1 MNPRGVER
9 YLSQIMGT
17 PNFSFRVQFF
27 LCVSALLLGSS
38 FHLNSTGGLPV
49 ALGTNNET
57 STQYNNTTKGSFAD
71 TVRFIEHSNQNVA
84 LELVKQGKIAIYYF
98 AIPLEVVPEMMN
110 NPDVQIYDR
119 TAGSFGLLLNPAPYN
134 DSSILNP
141 FQIREVRY
149 AMNFLVDREFVV
161 DEILKGYGSGMID
174 PFGQYSPEYLNLI
187 DTVESFGI
195 KYNPALAEKM
205 IENALTK
212 EGRHKR

>member
-9 YLSQIMGT
+9 YLSQIIGT

-38 FHLNSTGGLPV
+38 FHLNSTGGLPA

-71 TVRFIEHSNQNVA
+71 TVRFIEQSNQNVA

-110 NPDVQIYDR
+110 NPNVQIYD
-119 TAGSFGLLLNPAPYN
+119 
-134 DSSILNP
+134 
-141 FQIREVRY
+141 
-149 AMNFLVDREFVV
+149 
-161 DEILKGYGSGMID
+161 
-174 PFGQYSPEYLNLI
+174 
-187 DTVESFGI
+187 
-195 KYNPALAEKM
+195 
-205 IENALTK
+205 
-212 EGRHKR
+212 

>member
-1 MNPRGVER
+1 MAK
-9 YLSQIMGT
+9 
-17 PNFSFRVQFF
+17 PNFSLRVQFF

-57 STQYNNTTKGSFAD
+57 STQYNNNTTKGSFAD

-119 TAGSFGLLLNPAPYN
+119 
-134 DSSILNP
+134 
-141 FQIREVRY
+141 
-149 AMNFLVDREFVV
+149 
-161 DEILKGYGSGMID
+161 
-174 PFGQYSPEYLNLI
+174 
-187 DTVESFGI
+187 
-195 KYNPALAEKM
+195 
-205 IENALTK
+205 
-212 EGRHKR
+212 